1 MKEKLL
7 ICGGTGFIGRNLLE
21 KLPSKKYK
29 IYATY
34 YRSKPF
40 KSSKINWIKCDLRKK
55 KEIDRIT
62 KKKDIIIQAAATTT
76 GSKDVINQPYIHVT
90 DNVVMNAYLFRA
102 CFENKVKH
110 VIFLSCTTMY
120 KSSQKPLS
128 ETDFNPIKD
137 INPKYFGAANTK
149 LYNEKMC
156 EFYANLGSTKFTAIR
171 HSNIYGP
178 YDKFDLEK
186 SHVFGATITKVM
198 KAKNS
203 VTIWGKG
210 SEKRDLLFIDDLV
223 NFIYLVIKK
232 QKNKFEIFN
241 CGYGSSISINSLVKK
256 IIKLSGKKLK
266 IFHDLSKPSIPT
278 FLSLNCNKAKKILKW
293 KKKVSLEKGIINT
306 LNWRKKIINSKHVQ

>member
-1 MKEKLL
+1 MKQKLL

-21 KLPSKKYK
+21 KLPTKKYK

-34 YRSKPF
+34 NKKKPF
-40 KSSKINWIKCDLRKK
+40 KSSKITWIKCDLRKK
-55 KEIDRIT
+55 RDVDQIT
-62 KKKDIIIQAAATTT
+62 RKKDIIIQAAATTS
-76 GSKDVINQPYIHVT
+76 GSKDIINQPYIHVT

-102 CFENKVKH
+102 CFKNKVKH
-110 VIFLSCTTMY
+110 VIFLSCTNMY

-128 ETDFNPIKD
+128 ENDFDPRKD
-137 INPKYFGAANTK
+137 IDPRYFGAANTK

-156 EFYANLGSTKFTAIR
+156 EFYANLGTTKFTAIR

-178 YDKFDLEK
+178 YDKFDLKK

-210 SEKRDLLFIDDLV
+210 NEKRDLLFIDDLV
-223 NFIYLVIKK
+223 NFIHLVIKK
-232 QKNKFEIFN
+232 QKNNFEIFN

-266 IFHDLSKPSIPT
+266 IINDLSKPSIPT

-293 KKKVSLEKGIINT
+293 KKKVSLDKGIINT
-306 LNWRKKIINSKHVQ
+306 LKWRKKIINSKYVQ